1 MPDLGQT
8 HLLALAVALG
18 IGLLIGTERER
29 SKGSGKAR
37 HAAGIRTFSIAALLG
52 AISTLMGGVTLLAIA
67 LLLTGALAVAAYLRT
82 RQQDP
87 GLTTEIALLLTCLL
101 GGMATQNILLASG
114 TGVALTVLLAG
125 RQRIHQFVRT
135 VLSERELHDIILFAA
150 ASLIVLPLA
159 PDRYMGP
166 FDAINPHAV
175 ARLIVLVMG
184 VSALG
189 YVATRML
196 GPRYGLPLAG
206 FAGGFISSTAVIF
219 SMGLLARRQPDQTTP
234 AVAGAILSSIAT
246 IIQLALIIA
255 LIQPT
260 LLSLLAEPLALG
272 GAAAILY
279 ALLFLFI
286 TRKPPALAE
295 EHHADMGRAIELK
308 TALGFTLIV
317 STVLLL
323 SAALQN
329 WLGSN
334 GIMLG
339 ALVSGLADA
348 HSTAASVASLVAT
361 QKISDSAALWP
372 ILAGLTTNSLMKVAV
387 AFKSGGVSYAMRIV
401 PGLALVMGVI
411 WLSAWFK

>member
-1 MPDLGQT
+1 
-8 HLLALAVALG
+8 
-18 IGLLIGTERER
+18 
-29 SKGSGKAR
+29 
-37 HAAGIRTFSIAALLG
+37 LLG

-67 LLLTGALAVAAYLRT
+67 LLLTGALAVVAYLRT
-82 RQQDP
+82 RTQDP

-101 GGMATQNILLASG
+101 GGMATQDMLLASG

-150 ASLIVLPLA
+150 AALIVLPLA

-189 YVATRML
+189 YVATRLL

-219 SMGLLARRQPDQTTP
+219 SMGLLVKRQPDQTTP
-234 AVAGAILSSIAT
+234 AVAGAVLSSIAT
-246 IIQLALIIA
+246 IIQLALIIM
-255 LIQPT
+255 LVQPSLLT
-260 LLSLLAEPLALG
+260 LLAQPLALG
-272 GAAAILY
+272 GAAAIFY
-279 ALLFLFI
+279 ALIFLFI
-286 TRKPPALAE
+286 TRKAPVLIE

-308 TALGFTLIV
+308 TALGFALVI
-317 STVLLL
+317 SAVLTL
-323 SAALQN
+323 SAALHS
-329 WLGSN
+329 WLGSS

-348 HSTAASVASLVAT
+348 HATAASTASLAAT
-361 QKISDSAALWP
+361 QKITDSAAVWP
-372 ILAGLTTNSLMKVAV
+372 ILAGLTTNSLMKAIA
-387 AFKSGGVSYAMRIV
+387 AFKAGGTSYAMRIL
-401 PGLALVMGVI
+401 PGLALVVAVI
-411 WLSAWFK
+411 WLSAGFR